1 MRVRIEAPSSPFSDE
16 RLKAGVE
23 RLVQLGHEV
32 DATHAGPRG
41 SHAYLNGDDAE
52 RARSLSEA
60 LASDAD
66 IVWLVRGG
74 YGLTRIVD
82 DLSLPA
88 PGTRTPALVGFSDA
102 TALLCHLHARGF
114 SRLIHGPLVTTLP
127 GEPADSVSHLGDIL
141 AGRARSIGNL
151 RSLNGAVDVEGAL
164 VAANLCVLAH
174 LVGTRSMPSLDGAV
188 LVLEEIGERPYRI
201 DRMLTQLLSSGALA
215 GVRAVVCGDFL
226 QCDEPPQSG
235 VRDAAPGPL
244 DVVRERLGARMPV
257 VVGAPVGHRAPNF
270 AIPFGVHARV
280 VGDGASARLDIAGS
294 GVA

>member
-1 MRVRIEAPSSPFSDE
+1 MRVRIEAPSSPFSDD
-16 RLKAGVE
+16 RLSAGVE

-41 SHAYLNGDDAE
+41 RHAYLNGDDDE

-60 LASDAD
+60 LSSDAD
-66 IVWLVRGG
+66 VVWLVRGG
-74 YGLTRIVD
+74 YGLTRIVN
-82 DLSLPA
+82 DLSLPTPSA
-88 PGTRTPALVGFSDA
+88 RTPALIGFSDA

-127 GEPADSVSHLGDIL
+127 HEPHESVGHLTDIL
-141 AGRARSIGNL
+141 AGRARSIGGL
-151 RSLNGAVDVEGAL
+151 RSLTGPVDVEGAL

-174 LVGTRSMPSLDGAV
+174 LVGTRSLPSLDGAV
-188 LVLEEIGERPYRI
+188 LVIEEIGERPYRI

-226 QCDEPPQSG
+226 QCEEPPQSG
-235 VRDAAPGPL
+235 VRDPAPAPL
-244 DVVRERLGARMPV
+244 EVVRERLGARMPV

-270 AIPFGVHARV
+270 AIPFGVRARV
-280 VGDGASARLDIAGS
+280 VGDGASSRLDIAGA
-294 GVA
+294 GLA